1 MYTSWKILVITS
13 MKTLVELIWFRA
25 WLLDEMKQL
34 RGDGYYGVIK
44 YDRTVTNKR
53 EEAARKVFSVLGYS
67 DLFSYQTLWL
77 PGGGQATR

>member
-1 MYTSWKILVITS
+1 

-44 YDRTVTNKR
+44 YDRTVANKR

>member
-1 MYTSWKILVITS
+1 
-13 MKTLVELIWFRA
+13 
-25 WLLDEMKQL
+25 MKQL
-34 RGDGYYGVIK
+34 RGGGYYGVIK

-67 DLFSYQTLWL
+67 DLFSYQPLWL